1 MNFRRLCAKHLL
13 PRFVRPTSSYASNGW
28 HVPVLDLSR
37 FNGGDAI
44 ERSQFVEDLRAA
56 CHEGVG
62 FFYLVGHQIPLS
74 EIEEVENLIQNI
86 FSLPLEEKTK
96 IDMRL
101 SPHFRGWEGVRR
113 EYTGG
118 KPDVREQIDMWT
130 ELDPVEVEE
139 CSPPYMSLLGPNQ
152 YFSEDVLPGC
162 RDISK
167 NWHDKC
173 SEISAELLKAF
184 SLALGMEENTLDE
197 RFGEKQKRTSMFK
210 FIHYP
215 GSSMDQGVGLHQDTG
230 FLTLLMPGKV
240 SGLEAQLPDGSF
252 LPVDR
257 VEGAFVVNIGEAM
270 QLMTGNYFVATPHH
284 VLATEKRYSTA
295 FFYGPTVDSVLTPP
309 LNIPEPFQTAVRNS
323 PRHNTAGTMPSK
335 EELEEGIVCTRK
347 GRANLGTYGDM
358 LWNYVSR
365 AHPDVKEI
373 HYGAN

>member
-1 MNFRRLCAKHLL
+1 MNFRRLCVKQLL
-13 PRFVRPTSSYASNGW
+13 PRFTRPTTSYASNGW

-37 FNGGDAI
+37 FNGGDAT

-62 FFYLVGHQIPLS
+62 FFYLVGHHIPQS
-74 EIEEVENLIQNI
+74 EIEDVENLIQNI

-139 CSPPYMSLLGPNQ
+139 TSPKYMSLLGPNQ
-152 YFSEDVLPGC
+152 YFSDDVLPGC

-184 SLALGMEENTLDE
+184 SLALGMDENTLDE

-215 GSSMDQGVGLHQDTG
+215 GSAMDQGVGLHQDTG

-309 LNIPEPFQTAVRNS
+309 LSIPEPLQNAVRNS

-335 EELEEGIVCTRK
+335 EELEEGIVCTRQ
-347 GRANLGTYGDM
+347 GRASLGTYGDM